1 MTAESQERNWVRLA
15 LWAVGLIA
23 AGWILGRFRTLVILT
38 VVVAIITF
46 PIFPLVDWFQ
56 RRGRMPRSAAA
67 ALVLLGVTVFLLVAL
82 AVVIP
87 WVLHQ
92 GQLLISIA
100 PRGIAAVTEYL
111 AQWEARVGE
120 PTFPQ
125 FLRTAWQRAG
135 ETAVGAA
142 NAAAAR
148 AMNLMVGWFGQI
160 YLLLLV
166 PFVIYFV
173 LMDYRETRQAVL
185 SLISQ
190 PGRARVEHLLANLTV
205 TLRWGLWAQVVVS
218 SAVGALT
225 AAGLAVAGVPSP
237 LAIGLFAAVAEAI
250 PYVGGFATYV
260 VALLVAIPKGGP
272 VWIWA
277 VIVGQLFGL
286 LGMFFAVPAVVVM
299 REILAEARV
308 SAAR

>member
-1 MTAESQERNWVRLA
+1 MRLA

-38 VVVAIITF
+38 VVVAVITF

-148 AMNLMVGWFGQI
+148 AVNLMVGWFGQI

-185 SLISQ
+185 SLRGGAVGGDTE
-190 PGRARVEHLLANLTV
+190 GRARLDLGGDRRDGGEVDLERPRPAGAWADDAHSSAGHHRRPADPRA
-205 TLRWGLWAQVVVS
+205 TLRP
-218 SAVGALT
+218 
-225 AAGLAVAGVPSP
+225 AGDVLRRAR
-237 LAIGLFAAVAEAI
+237 
-250 PYVGGFATYV
+250 GG
-260 VALLVAIPKGGP
+260 
-272 VWIWA
+272 
-277 VIVGQLFGL
+277 
-286 LGMFFAVPAVVVM
+286 
-299 REILAEARV
+299 RDARNPGR
-308 SAAR
+308 S